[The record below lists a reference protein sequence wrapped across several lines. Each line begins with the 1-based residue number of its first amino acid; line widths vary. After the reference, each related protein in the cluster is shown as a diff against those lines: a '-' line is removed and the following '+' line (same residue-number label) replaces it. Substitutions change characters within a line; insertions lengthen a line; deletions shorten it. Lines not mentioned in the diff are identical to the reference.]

1 VAVGCSIMDISGI
14 WAHRFA
20 DKILYNV
27 EEYEE
32 ILAGLKSI
40 PTPVCEG
47 FKRKPYD
54 VKQGLLNSMI
64 DYTFEKSGWETQ
76 PFIDTRPNRKS
87 SQKGDFAKTT
97 KDGLKIFVEVEFGN
111 VASTFRDF
119 YKFNLAYSLD
129 TYDCGIFILPE
140 KRLARRIDTIQN
152 FDGAKKLV
160 EEARNFI
167 NLPLIIIGVGAGK
180 EINLLSIVNDI
191 NYWKTYKLDDF
202 TQIIQEHKEL
212 LF

>member
-1 VAVGCSIMDISGI
+1 MDITGV

-20 DKILYNV
+20 DRILNGV
-27 EEYEE
+27 EEYDE
-32 ILAGLKSI
+32 IITGLKSI

-54 VKQGLLNSMI
+54 VKQGLLNTMI

-76 PFIDTRPNRKS
+76 PYIDTRENRKS

-97 KDGLKIFVEVEFGN
+97 KEGIKIFVEVEFGN

-129 TYDCGIFILPE
+129 TYDCGIFILPDQP
-140 KRLARRIDTIQN
+140 LARRIDTIQN
-152 FDGAKKLV
+152 FKGAKKLV
-160 EEARNFI
+160 QEARDFI
-167 NLPLIIIGVGAGK
+167 NLPLIIIGIGAGK
-180 EINLLSIVNDI
+180 EIDLLSIVNDV
-191 NYWKTYKLDDF
+191 NYWKTYKTEDF
-202 TQIIQEHKEL
+202 NTIIKDHKEL

>member
-1 VAVGCSIMDISGI
+1 MDINGR
-14 WAHRFA
+14 WAHRFG
-20 DKILYNV
+20 DKILDDTA
-27 EEYEE
+27 EYDE
-32 ILAGLKSI
+32 IIKGLESI
-40 PTPVCEG
+40 PVPVCEG

-64 DYTFEKSGWETQ
+64 DYVFEKRGWETQ
-76 PFIDTRPNRKS
+76 PFIDTRSNRES

-97 KDGLKIFVEVEFGN
+97 EDGIKIFVEVEFGN

-119 YKFNLAYSLD
+119 YKFNLAYSLE
-129 TYDCGIFILPE
+129 TYDCGIFILPD
-140 KRLARRIDTIQN
+140 KSLARRIDTIQN

-160 EEARNFI
+160 KEARNFI

-180 EINLLSIVNDI
+180 EIDLLSIKDDV
-191 NYWKTYKLDDF
+191 NYWKTYKIDDF
-202 TQIIQEHKEL
+202 TQIIKDHKEL